1 MRFTSLTICIL
12 STILAAFANAGVGI
26 DLGKKLGTLF
36 PIAVQAD
43 NTGSD
48 NFGLTLTG
56 SVGTLSGGNGI
67 TITANNAPPTH
78 TTGASATV
86 TVPTVVSS
94 TASRSPT
101 DVTMSFTTPSLSS
114 SESVASTTPVSQA
127 SASSTSS
134 NTANSASSNTANSA
148 SSNTADSTSSN
159 AASSTSSNTNTIASA
174 SSTAG
179 GAYPTMGVSVAIAGG
194 IVAIAIL

>member
-114 SESVASTTPVSQA
+114 S
-127 SASSTSS
+127 
-134 NTANSASSNTANSA
+134 
-148 SSNTADSTSSN
+148 DSN